1 MLESFIETGSI
12 STNACVFFYN
22 LTLCIAQ
29 TFEKMNPVEMSTFS
43 IQTVVSNF
51 HFTLK

>member
-1 MLESFIETGSI
+1 MLESFIETEVVVQ
-12 STNACVFFYN
+12 THVLFYN